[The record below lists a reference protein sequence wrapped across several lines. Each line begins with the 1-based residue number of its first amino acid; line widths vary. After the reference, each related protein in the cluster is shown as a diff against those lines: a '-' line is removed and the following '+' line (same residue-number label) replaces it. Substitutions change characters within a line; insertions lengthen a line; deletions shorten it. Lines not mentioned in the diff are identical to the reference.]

1 MSDVDKILNDFPEEV
16 ESIIK
21 NDCFSKSQQEAL
33 LDLSK
38 QIYYCLNA
46 IKDKNN

>member
-1 MSDVDKILNDFPEEV
+1 MSNVDKVLNDFAEEV

-21 NDCFSKSQQEAL
+21 NDCFNASQQQVL

-38 QIYYCLNA
+38 QIYYCLDA
-46 IKDKNN
+46 INKKDN